1 VNISSIE
8 QLGIEHLSVFGL
20 PPVSF
25 VNLAADLGCRYI
37 ATGLTAFPYNP
48 HGYGPFSLRDDAP
61 LRREMTGAMRDRG
74 VSISLGEGC
83 TVLPGTDISRCAAD
97 LDIMRGL
104 GITRISTVSLDSDLN
119 RTFDQFAALAEMAG
133 ARDME
138 VVVEPCPVLTISDLD
153 TALAA
158 IDHVGRPNFR
168 LLIDVMHL
176 VRSGSGAG
184 DLATLDPALVGYVQ
198 LCDAPLEPAIPSY
211 GEESLFE
218 RMVPGEGEL
227 PLRDILAVLPVDRV
241 LGLEVPMRA
250 AAEAGVGPHE
260 RLQRCVEGACR
271 LLTG

>member
-138 VVVEPCPVLTISDLD
+138 VVVEPCPVTGRSRSSRGWCRVKANCHCVTSSPYCRWIVCSDSRCRC
-153 TALAA
+153 
-158 IDHVGRPNFR
+158 GQQRK
-168 LLIDVMHL
+168 
-176 VRSGSGAG
+176 
-184 DLATLDPALVGYVQ
+184 
-198 LCDAPLEPAIPSY
+198 LE
-211 GEESLFE
+211 
-218 RMVPGEGEL
+218 
-227 PLRDILAVLPVDRV
+227 
-241 LGLEVPMRA
+241 
-250 AAEAGVGPHE
+250 
-260 RLQRCVEGACR
+260 
-271 LLTG
+271 